1 MVVDIIVVCIVIF
14 LVCAVI
20 FFRFIFPKI
29 MNRKIKNKG
38 KECSSCVH
46 CQHR

>member
-1 MVVDIIVVCIVIF
+1 MVVDVIVVIIVLL
-14 LVCAVI
+14 LVLSVI

-29 MNRKIKNKG
+29 MNRKIKKKG
-38 KECSSCVH
+38 KECSGCVN